1 MVTRIQENK
10 GGGQGG
16 FDRCRRGGGR
26 GGFRDDRSRR
36 GHEVSTPPVPP
47 TATTAQE
54 AHSGAAHRRRSAE
67 EEAAAGMGAAW
78 TARSGA
84 TDTEMR
90 AREGL
95 REMSDDSA
103 PTVGANTLVARR
115 PRGGMRSGQQT
126 FLGWERGQVSSTTPR
141 GAIVSSSLP
150 DGARSTFPSPQNSRD
165 HELVRKFVRES
176 LLGVPENYKEPY
188 FLNPRKDP
196 FAGKWDQ
203 DWVVLRGF
211 DNDVQTSQSSASS
224 SQMEREVTETDV
236 ADISALC
243 GNHSPVSDTS
253 ASPALEQTSHS
264 SASASQIKREV
275 AEAPQIGHE
284 VAEGGSADD
293 ARRVDGGSLHNGGSV
308 ARTGAQLKSTGVAD
322 AVHKDETRVRTPGD
336 GSLSSGGGSAVDARR
351 VDDGSLHSG
360 CSETKAGIR
369 AYHD

>member
-54 AHSGAAHRRRSAE
+54 ARSGAAHRRRSAE

-126 FLGWERGQVSSTTPR
+126 FLGWERGQVSSATPR

-150 DGARSTFPSPQNSRD
+150 AGARSTFPSPQNSSDR
-165 HELVRKFVRES
+165 ELVRKFVR
-176 LLGVPENYKEPY
+176 
-188 FLNPRKDP
+188 R
-196 FAGKWDQ
+196 
-203 DWVVLRGF
+203 
-211 DNDVQTSQSSASS
+211 
-224 SQMEREVTETDV
+224 
-236 ADISALC
+236 I
-243 GNHSPVSDTS
+243 
-253 ASPALEQTSHS
+253 
-264 SASASQIKREV
+264 
-275 AEAPQIGHE
+275 
-284 VAEGGSADD
+284 
-293 ARRVDGGSLHNGGSV
+293 
-308 ARTGAQLKSTGVAD
+308 
-322 AVHKDETRVRTPGD
+322 TPGCSRKLQ
-336 GSLSSGGGSAVDARR
+336 GAILSQPEKGTIRGRMGPGLGGPTGLRQ
-351 VDDGSLHSG
+351 
-360 CSETKAGIR
+360 
-369 AYHD
+369 

>member
-1 MVTRIQENK
+1 MQRGRASAGGNPTGGRPSMVTRIQENK

-16 FDRCRRGGGR
+16 FDRCRRVGGR

-141 GAIVSSSLP
+141 G
-150 DGARSTFPSPQNSRD
+150 
-165 HELVRKFVRES
+165 ERES
-176 LLGVPENYKEPY
+176 
-188 FLNPRKDP
+188 
-196 FAGKWDQ
+196 
-203 DWVVLRGF
+203 VVYWY
-211 DNDVQTSQSSASS
+211 S
-224 SQMEREVTETDV
+224 
-236 ADISALC
+236 I
-243 GNHSPVSDTS
+243 
-253 ASPALEQTSHS
+253 
-264 SASASQIKREV
+264 
-275 AEAPQIGHE
+275 
-284 VAEGGSADD
+284 
-293 ARRVDGGSLHNGGSV
+293 
-308 ARTGAQLKSTGVAD
+308 
-322 AVHKDETRVRTPGD
+322 
-336 GSLSSGGGSAVDARR
+336 
-351 VDDGSLHSG
+351 
-360 CSETKAGIR
+360 
-369 AYHD
+369 